1 MTVNSK
7 NSEDEEILTKLA
19 NANKCLG
26 ACKKLIASK
35 LLSNKTK
42 IRLYKTIIQPV
53 LLYGSETWV
62 MSKRNEKRLIVF
74 ENKIL
79 RKIFGPVQ
87 EGEIWRIRKNQEL
100 RVLYTDPDIVAIV
113 KARRLSWIGHVLRRQ
128 NGNRLLEVWR
138 ATPVGKRPLGRPK
151 LRWTDQ
157 VKKDIG
163 TMGADINLAEDRA
176 EWKRLVY
183 EAKNQLRFVEPRQ

>member
-1 MTVNSK
+1 
-7 NSEDEEILTKLA
+7 
-19 NANKCLG
+19 
-26 ACKKLIASK
+26 
-35 LLSNKTK
+35 
-42 IRLYKTIIQPV
+42 
-53 LLYGSETWV
+53 

-138 ATPVGKRPLGRPK
+138 ATPGGKRPLGRPK